1 MITNIPKLT
10 PISITIGYNGI
21 DLCGEDRI
29 EENQVGYSISSSGV
43 TFVGANN
50 GDWKN
55 EWVVIG
61 RETCCGDPIFIDTS
75 IPEFPVYT
83 AVHGEGCWSPALI
96 SSSYRGLLKIT
107 EQLAVLAKGR
117 EYPKLLESKPM
128 TQNEYDE
135 FLRQVTNQGELEN
148 SLFWAQMISDV
159 EAEVGIYT

>member
-1 MITNIPKLT
+1 MITNIPRLT
-10 PISITIGYNGI
+10 PISISIGYNGI
-21 DLCGEDRI
+21 DLCGEDGI

-61 RETCCGDPIFIDTS
+61 SEACCGDPIFIDTS

-83 AVHGEGCWSPALI
+83 AVHGEGRWSPVLI
-96 SSSYRGLLKIT
+96 SNSYQGLLKIT
-107 EQLAVLAKGR
+107 EKLGILATGR
-117 EYPKLLESKPM
+117 EYPTRLESKPM

-135 FLRQVTNQGELEN
+135 FLRQVADLGELQDT
-148 SLFWAQMISDV
+148 LFWARMISDE
-159 EAEVGIYT
+159 EAGVGI